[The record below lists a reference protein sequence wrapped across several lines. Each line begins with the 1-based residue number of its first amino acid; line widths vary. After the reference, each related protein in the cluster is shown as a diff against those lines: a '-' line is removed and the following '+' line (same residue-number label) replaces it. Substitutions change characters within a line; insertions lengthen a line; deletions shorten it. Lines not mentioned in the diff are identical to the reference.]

1 MQNLC
6 MLFIRA
12 VLTYVNIFKE
22 HKKMAASL
30 EKCSYCF
37 EKVPKH
43 LIISIGKKV
52 GICIMVIN
60 YLFLFI
66 NIYVNVASVVISHL
80 YA

>member
-1 MQNLC
+1 
-6 MLFIRA
+6 
-12 VLTYVNIFKE
+12 
-22 HKKMAASL
+22 MAASL

-66 NIYVNVASVVISHL
+66 NIYVNVACVVISHL